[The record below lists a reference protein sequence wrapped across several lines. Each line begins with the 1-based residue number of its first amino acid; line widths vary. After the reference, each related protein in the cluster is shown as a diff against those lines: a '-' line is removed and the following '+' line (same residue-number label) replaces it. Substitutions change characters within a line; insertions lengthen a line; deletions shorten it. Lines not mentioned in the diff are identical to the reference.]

1 MAEVPKAG
9 QYVRMTVTN
18 VNAPRS
24 VTRNVNTVRSFPVM
38 GLHPNDRGVVMF
50 EVLPQVLPS
59 LENSLLTEE
68 LEVGMDNQ
76 DSRRLVQEMSRRR
89 ANNAQ
94 ERATSSSYREQCDIL
109 TLIRQAP
116 IYP

>member
-38 GLHPNDRGVVMF
+38 GLHPNDRSVVKF
-50 EVLPQVLPS
+50 EVLPQVFFRAWKSRSSQRS
-59 LENSLLTEE
+59 LKWAWT
-68 LEVGMDNQ
+68 
-76 DSRRLVQEMSRRR
+76 
-89 ANNAQ
+89 
-94 ERATSSSYREQCDIL
+94 TKIL
-109 TLIRQAP
+109 AGWCRK
-116 IYP
+116 